1 MLLKEL
7 REKSGYN
14 RQKEFAVALGQK
26 ISTVSMWETGRS
38 VPKTTDLPKIAKVL
52 NVPVEQVLACF
63 TKDADG
69 EHKGEAV

>member
-1 MLLKEL
+1 
-7 REKSGYN
+7 
-14 RQKEFAVALGQK
+14 
-26 ISTVSMWETGRS
+26 MWETGRS

-63 TKDADG
+63 TKDDES

>member
-1 MLLKEL
+1 MNFKEL
-7 REKSGYN
+7 RESKEI
-14 RQKEFAVALGQK
+14 RQRLLAEKLGVKQGT
-26 ISTVSMWETGRS
+26 ISMWETGRS

-63 TKDADG
+63 TKDADS

>member
-1 MLLKEL
+1 M
-7 REKSGYN
+7 N
-14 RQKEFAVALGQK
+14 FKEFLKSKDLTASQLARRIDVSVAVVWKWANNRSEPK
-26 ISTVSMWETGRS
+26 ATYISQ
-38 VPKTTDLPKIAKVL
+38 IAKVL